1 VSRELDRVL
10 AVWHEMI
17 EPGEKN
23 LQVGVRMPLLATWLG
38 ERLVTRCVQ
47 IDPEQGLTMAQV
59 QQIVESLLPDG
70 PVERLVGD
78 GVPTGGPLPGETA
91 AGARLMVVDR
101 DAFALQLAREWMQAS
116 LPRMPIV

>member
-78 GVPTGGPLPGETA
+78 GVPTRGPPPGETA

-101 DAFALQLAREWMQAS
+101 DAFALQLAR
-116 LPRMPIV
+116 